1 MTRLPAWVF
10 ILILVGGV
18 FGTSVAAMALY
29 RTTQQ
34 LALDSGATGLQLPS
48 VAELVAGTGT
58 REETTHTLVISGT
71 PMIPD
76 EESTT
81 ESEITPVEGLN
92 QQNPTA
98 VPIQI
103 APENEVV
110 VASWDDPRRIT
121 MLLMGIDERIEVNAI
136 PSPNTDS
143 MILVSVDP
151 VSQRAAVLSLPRDL
165 WVTIPGFAHGR
176 INTAY
181 KLGATSNYPGGGP
194 GLAKDTVAQNLG
206 VTVDYHVR
214 VNFVAFEETID
225 AIFPRGVQVCVE
237 EEIHDPDYPD
247 AGYGTIE
254 VYFPI
259 GCQRLDGQRLLQYAR
274 TRATY
279 DGDFGRSARQQQV
292 LRAVQSE
299 ILSVGGVVNLIL
311 QLPSLWSQ
319 LSEHFETNLQVEQIS
334 DLLALLGEM
343 DTSDVVYEIVD
354 ERYVE
359 FGTTATGEQVLVPRQ
374 NGLSELAAYL
384 LNPQES
390 FSLEELRTLAAEETA
405 RIAVMNGAGLE
416 GLAAAVGNHLSLSG
430 LEIYTI
436 GNAAQQDYE
445 RTVIQHDGTALWT
458 ARYIAALFQ
467 WGDEHISVV
476 AEESNGSGV
485 IVMAG
490 RDLTGFLTD
499 FNQRTSEAN

>member
-1 MTRLPAWVF
+1 MIRLPAWVF

-18 FGTSVAAMALY
+18 LGTTVTAMALY

-48 VAELVAGTGT
+48 VAELVAGTGI
-58 REETTHTLVISGT
+58 REGANHTLVISGT

-76 EESTT
+76 EEGTI
-81 ESEITPVEGLN
+81 ENDVNPMGEPN

-181 KLGATSNYPGGGP
+181 KLGATSDYPGGGP
-194 GLAKDTVAQNLG
+194 RLAKDTVAQNLG
-206 VTVDYHVR
+206 ITVDYHVR

-237 EEIHDPDYPD
+237 EEILDPDYPD
-247 AGYGTIE
+247 AGYGIIE
-254 VYFPI
+254 VHFPI

-299 ILSVGGVVNLIL
+299 ILSLGGVVNLIL

-319 LSEHFETNLQVEQIS
+319 LSEHFETNLQVEQIR

-359 FGTTATGEQVLVPRQ
+359 FGTTVTGEQVLIPRQ

-384 LNPQES
+384 LKPQES
-390 FSLEELRTLAAEETA
+390 FSLEELRTLATEETA

-416 GLAAAVGNHLSLSG
+416 GLAAAVGNHLSLNG

-476 AEESNGSGV
+476 AEGSNGSGI

>member
-1 MTRLPAWVF
+1 MIRLPAWVF
-10 ILILVGGV
+10 ILVLVGGV

-48 VAELVAGTGT
+48 VAELVAGTGM

-71 PMIPD
+71 PMIP
-76 EESTT
+76 EEQRTA
-81 ESEITPVEGLN
+81 ESEVTPVEGLN
-92 QQNPTA
+92 QRNPTA

-181 KLGATSNYPGGGP
+181 KLGATSPYPGGGP

-225 AIFPRGVQVCVE
+225 AIFPRGVQVCVKE
-237 EEIHDPDYPD
+237 EQLKFTFRSVVS
-247 AGYGTIE
+247 AWMGK
-254 VYFPI
+254 
-259 GCQRLDGQRLLQYAR
+259 GCCSMRVPGRL
-274 TRATY
+274 
-279 DGDFGRSARQQQV
+279 
-292 LRAVQSE
+292 
-299 ILSVGGVVNLIL
+299 
-311 QLPSLWSQ
+311 
-319 LSEHFETNLQVEQIS
+319 
-334 DLLALLGEM
+334 M
-343 DTSDVVYEIVD
+343 
-354 ERYVE
+354 
-359 FGTTATGEQVLVPRQ
+359 
-374 NGLSELAAYL
+374 
-384 LNPQES
+384 
-390 FSLEELRTLAAEETA
+390 
-405 RIAVMNGAGLE
+405 
-416 GLAAAVGNHLSLSG
+416 
-430 LEIYTI
+430 
-436 GNAAQQDYE
+436 
-445 RTVIQHDGTALWT
+445 TVILGDRHDSS
-458 ARYIAALFQ
+458 RCCEQCRVRSFQ
-467 WGDEHISVV
+467 
-476 AEESNGSGV
+476 
-485 IVMAG
+485 
-490 RDLTGFLTD
+490 
-499 FNQRTSEAN
+499 

>member
-1 MTRLPAWVF
+1 MIRLPAWVF
-10 ILILVGGV
+10 ILILVCGV
-18 FGTSVAAMALY
+18 LGTSLTAMALY
-29 RTTQQ
+29 RTTQK

-58 REETTHTLVISGT
+58 REGTNHTLVISGT

-76 EESTT
+76 EGGTT
-81 ESEITPVEGLN
+81 EGEVNPVGEPN

-103 APENEVV
+103 APENEEV

-206 VTVDYHVR
+206 IKVDYHVR

-247 AGYGTIE
+247 SGYGIIE
-254 VYFPI
+254 VHFPI

-292 LRAVQSE
+292 LRSVQSE
-299 ILSVGGVVNLIL
+299 ILSLGGVVNLIL
-311 QLPSLWSQ
+311 QLPALWSQ
-319 LSEHFETNLQVEQIS
+319 LSEHFETNLQVEQIR
-334 DLLALLGEM
+334 DLLALMGAME
-343 DTSDVVYEIVD
+343 TSDVVYEIVD

-359 FGTTATGEQVLVPRQ
+359 FGTTVTGEQVLIPRQ

-384 LNPQES
+384 LTPQES
-390 FSLEELRTLAAEETA
+390 FSLEELRTLATEETA

-416 GLAAAVGNHLSLSG
+416 GLAAAVGNHLSLNG

-476 AEESNGSGV
+476 AEGSNGSGV